1 MIKKTLIPI
10 FLFIAQLVAAQA
22 VFKNYSAAGFASM
35 IRTPEN
41 ELIAGGRTY
50 SGNAS
55 ELWKFDAGGNVIW
68 SQILPF
74 PPNSYIKKISTT
86 NDGNYMLCGYYAQGA
101 GQSNLLFVKFTTH
114 GNVLWTTLP
123 NVPKQ
128 FNINNV
134 FQLTDQSF
142 VAVGASGNYGT
153 PNYAVLRFDSTLTN
167 VLSFVEH
174 QVESDTFFTNWQSV
188 EDAYLS
194 PDQASII
201 SICADNTTG
210 SNINSDSYVL
220 KSDINGQLIWKKK
233 IDNGQLDRARA
244 VKLLADNT
252 ILVTGITN
260 QDYWTT
266 WDNMFLTKLDGNG
279 EVLWQRFFDS
289 TGIGAPLTGINLL
302 ERNNGDI
309 LITGNKLGGPKSN
322 ILLVLMDANGAE
334 KREQVWPN
342 RLASRVRH
350 PHTTKTQ
357 RVAQRAVHQHIAQR
371 IQQCL
376 QGADGFAVHAVWAHA
391 FCHAHKVIEQAP
403 LDAACVLHANH
414 HRRQHAFKHPGR
426 RKVISGPDFFQ
437 VNHHSTGTFRAVHH
451 IAACQ
456 PLGIAENILT
466 NPGGRQVGQHFFG

>member
-1 MIKKTLIPI
+1 
-10 FLFIAQLVAAQA
+10 
-22 VFKNYSAAGFASM
+22 
-35 IRTPEN
+35 
-41 ELIAGGRTY
+41 
-50 SGNAS
+50 
-55 ELWKFDAGGNVIW
+55 
-68 SQILPF
+68 
-74 PPNSYIKKISTT
+74 
-86 NDGNYMLCGYYAQGA
+86 MLCGYYAQGA

-167 VLSFVEH
+167 ILSFVEH

-266 WDNMFLTKLDGNG
+266 WGNMFLTKLDGNG

-334 KREQVWPN
+334 KN
-342 RLASRVRH
+342 RLLLTRDEYEDSPNATVLLDNEIIAIAGWQDQFWLHKNLLVLLPFKLISSTRETIVDS
-350 PHTTKTQ
+350 PSFEVFPNPFHTGVTMQ
-357 RVAQRAVHQHIAQR
+357 YDHQSKPPTPLTLEIY
-371 IQQCL
+371 
-376 QGADGFAVHAVWAHA
+376 AHLGSL
-391 FCHAHKVIEQAP
+391 VY
-403 LDAACVLHANH
+403 
-414 HRRQHAFKHPGR
+414 
-426 RKVISGPDFFQ
+426 
-437 VNHHSTGTFRAVHH
+437 TGTISNSLNLQELPSGMYYFV
-451 IAACQ
+451 
-456 PLGIAENILT
+456 LT
-466 NPGGRQVGQHFFG
+466 DKALSKSFVRRVVKE